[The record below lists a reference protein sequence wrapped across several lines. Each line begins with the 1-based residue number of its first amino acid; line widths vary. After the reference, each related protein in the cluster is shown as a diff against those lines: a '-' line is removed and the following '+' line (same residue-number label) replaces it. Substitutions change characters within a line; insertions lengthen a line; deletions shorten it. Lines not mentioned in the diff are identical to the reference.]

1 MSTSSNITTHTLGFP
16 RIGERRALKWAL
28 ESHWRG
34 ESSAQALQA
43 TAKSVRA
50 QTFHAH

>member
-1 MSTSSNITTHTLGFP
+1 MSTSSNIITHTLGFP